1 MTLAGAILFDLD
13 GTLLDT
19 APDMVGALNRLRR
32 EHEREPVALDL
43 ARPFVSHG
51 AARLVR
57 LGFPDADGEA
67 FERLRQRFLAIYGE
81 HLADGT
87 TLFAGIADVLGAL
100 EANGTPWGVVTNK
113 PGWLTKPLLQAL
125 GLDARAA
132 CVVSGDTVA
141 ERKPHPMPLL
151 HAAAQIGVAAQRCV
165 YIGDAERDIQA
176 GRAARMTTIAA
187 AYGYVGADEDL
198 SLWSP
203 DAVIAHP
210 RELMSWC
217 AAAERATHAR
227 PTAGRDEAT
236 VAPTS
241 VDPTQ

>member
-1 MTLAGAILFDLD
+1 MTVADAILFDLD

-19 APDMVGALNRLRR
+19 APDMIGALNLLRL
-32 EHEREPVALDL
+32 EHGRVPLTIEM

-57 LGFPDADGEA
+57 LGFPDAEGVS
-67 FERLRQRFLAIYGE
+67 FERLRQRFLAIYAE

-87 TLFAGIADVLGAL
+87 TLFAGMTEVLGAL
-100 EANGTPWGVVTNK
+100 EANGRPWGVVTNK
-113 PGWLTKPLLQAL
+113 PGWLTNPLLRAL

-132 CVVSGDTVA
+132 SVVSGDTVA

-176 GRAARMTTIAA
+176 GRAARMITIAA
-187 AYGYVGADEDL
+187 AYGYVGVDEDPC
-198 SLWSP
+198 LWSP
-203 DAVIAHP
+203 DVVIAHP
-210 RELMSWC
+210 HELLSWC
-217 AAAERATHAR
+217 SAAEPTHAR
-227 PTAGRDEAT
+227 PNAGRDDA
-236 VAPTS
+236 VASAPADST
-241 VDPTQ
+241 P